1 MYAVHQNV
9 NLRKIIVVQEEG
21 GFLFWSNSGHPTIF
35 IPDFS
40 QWGGKAPTEN
50 FF

>member
-9 NLRKIIVVQEEG
+9 NPREIIVIKEE

-35 IPDFS
+35 TFDDT
-40 QWGGKAPTEN
+40 Q
-50 FF
+50 